1 MSDELKACPFCG
13 SAAREPEYDGDFWSV
28 DCTSC
33 QAYTWNH
40 DTSTE
45 AIAAW
50 NRRTVTRE
58 QYEEMVYELHSEC
71 RDLNYKQACAATV
84 AMLRAAGFEVAE

>member
-40 DTSTE
+40 DTRTE

-50 NRRTVTRE
+50 NRRVVTPE
-58 QYEEMVYELHSEC
+58 QVEAAVDALCENDYDCARMS
-71 RDLNYKQACAATV
+71 RFDLIQYL
-84 AMLRAAGFEVAE
+84 MRAAGFEVEG